1 MRVLVVDNSGG
12 RGPYTSR
19 LIRCLRADAVVTE
32 AEFRKTDV
40 RSFDLLVLSG
50 SDQTFSEGTVTS
62 EALRVNYLAM
72 TSGVPVLGICFGMQ
86 VMAVLRGGIVRRCP
100 GARKGWKRLPHATA
114 PATPPSA
121 PLLPPLSSLLLP
133 CFRSQRAYFDH
144 KDCILRAPPS
154 FLGLRDKEGLLLM
167 MQSTDRRFMGVQFH
181 PEMSRFDVS
190 KWLDS
195 GGRFRALQPSV

>member
-100 GARKGWKRLPHATA
+100 GARQAGDRARSPAPSSSPCRRPRGLTRRSSASETA
-114 PATPPSA
+114 S
-121 PLLPPLSSLLLP
+121 
-133 CFRSQRAYFDH
+133 
-144 KDCILRAPPS
+144 
-154 FLGLRDKEGLLLM
+154 
-167 MQSTDRRFMGVQFH
+167 
-181 PEMSRFDVS
+181 
-190 KWLDS
+190 
-195 GGRFRALQPSV
+195 